1 MVESLVILSII
12 LTVLGLQDALG
23 ELETPRGRSKPE
35 EKTETPLTDFVHRNL
50 KVALANSTR
59 NSSSEMQAVSA
70 SPQLP
75 KVTETE
81 VKQNTAAENG
91 VLISKKKFSLN
102 AQS

>member
-1 MVESLVILSII
+1 M
-12 LTVLGLQDALG
+12 
-23 ELETPRGRSKPE
+23 
-35 EKTETPLTDFVHRNL
+35 ETPLTDFVHRNL

-59 NSSSEMQAVSA
+59 NSSLEMQAVSA

-81 VKQNTAAENG
+81 VKQLVETITG
-91 VLISKKKFSLN
+91 VLILNKTFSLN